1 MCDVSCR
8 LRGETEPSSQLDN
21 GSTTSHYL
29 SGPHSPGSE
38 NSHQRRPL
46 IGPPP
51 GVGPVVMLAAHPLP
65 PGGAQPIPT
74 GGLQYETYIKSQ
86 LLSNLYLQQYM
97 TNNLANIG
105 HLGVVGGADH
115 LLSFTAAAAAQS
127 AVLQPVPSVTL
138 TAVQS
143 RSKPRRLA
151 AAVVTESCGPGPLD
165 LSSSRPEVPAVAA
178 TAAASTSS
186 AASQPVVITKISLA
200 PAPPPAHVRA
210 GENGSVPPS
219 AEAGL
224 NLSSALH
231 IKAAAPPA
239 EPAADV
245 STKAE
250 NEECEREDDSPPPPS
265 ATEASE
271 EPPAASANPNACPI
285 CGQSFTGQDRYVQ
298 ADRQTTTLTD
308 SKVTVW
314 QSS

>member
-1 MCDVSCR
+1 
-8 LRGETEPSSQLDN
+8 
-21 GSTTSHYL
+21 
-29 SGPHSPGSE
+29 
-38 NSHQRRPL
+38 
-46 IGPPP
+46 
-51 GVGPVVMLAAHPLP
+51 MLAAHPLP
-65 PGGAQPIPT
+65 PGGAQPTPQRPPA

-127 AVLQPVPSVTL
+127 AVLPPVPSVTL

-151 AAVVTESCGPGPLD
+151 AAVVTESCGSGPLD
-165 LSSSRPEVPAVAA
+165 LSSSRPEVPAA
-178 TAAASTSS
+178 TATAVASTSS

-200 PAPPPAHVRA
+200 PPPPPPAHIRA
-210 GENGSVPPS
+210 GENGLVPPS

-239 EPAADV
+239 ERAGDV
-245 STKAE
+245 STKTE
-250 NEECEREDDSPPPPS
+250 NEEGEREDDSPPSPPP
-265 ATEASE
+265 ATEASAVSE
-271 EPPAASANPNACPI
+271 ESPAAASANPNACPI
-285 CGQSFTGQDRYVQ
+285 CGQSFTGQDRY
-298 ADRQTTTLTD
+298 AG
-308 SKVTVW
+308 
-314 QSS
+314 

>member
-1 MCDVSCR
+1 MCEASCR
-8 LRGETEPSSQLDN
+8 LRGEMEPSSQLDN
-21 GSTTSHYL
+21 GSTSHYL

-51 GVGPVVMLAAHPLP
+51 GVGPVVMLAAHPPP

-115 LLSFTAAAAAQS
+115 LLSFTAAAAAQA
-127 AVLQPVPSVTL
+127 AVLPPVPSVTL

-165 LSSSRPEVPAVAA
+165 LSSSRPEAPAVA
-178 TAAASTSS
+178 TVAAATSA

-200 PAPPPAHVRA
+200 PPPPPAHVRA
-210 GENGSVPPS
+210 GENGTVPPS
-219 AEAGL
+219 AETGL
-224 NLSSALH
+224 NLSSALL
-231 IKAAAPPA
+231 IKAAAQPA
-239 EPAADV
+239 EPAGEV
-245 STKAE
+245 LTKAE
-250 NEECEREDDSPPPPS
+250 NEECEREDDSPPSPPP
-265 ATEASE
+265 ATETSAASE
-271 EPPAASANPNACPI
+271 EPPAAASANPNACPI
-285 CGQSFTGQDRYVQ
+285 CGQSFTGQDRY
-298 ADRQTTTLTD
+298 AD
-308 SKVTVW
+308 
-314 QSS
+314 

>member
-1 MCDVSCR
+1 MYDVSCR
-8 LRGETEPSSQLDN
+8 LRGEMEPSSQLDN
-21 GSTTSHYL
+21 GSASHYL
-29 SGPHSPGSE
+29 SGPQSPASD

-46 IGPPP
+46 VGPPS
-51 GVGPVVMLAAHPLP
+51 GAGPVVMLAAHPLP

-127 AVLQPVPSVTL
+127 AILPPVPSVTL

-151 AAVVTESCGPGPLD
+151 AAVVTEICGPGPLD
-165 LSSSRPEVPAVAA
+165 LSSSRPEVPVATATASTSAA
-178 TAAASTSS
+178 TA
-186 AASQPVVITKISLA
+186 SQPAVITKISLA
-200 PAPPPAHVRA
+200 PPPPPAHVRA
-210 GENGSVPPS
+210 GENGSVPAA
-219 AEAGL
+219 AETGL
-224 NLSSALH
+224 NLSSALL

-239 EPAADV
+239 EPAGDV

-250 NEECEREDDSPPPPS
+250 NEECEREDDSPPSPPP
-265 ATEASE
+265 ATEASAASE
-271 EPPAASANPNACPI
+271 EPPAAASANPNACPI
-285 CGQSFTGQDRYVQ
+285 CGQCFTGQDRY
-298 ADRQTTTLTD
+298 AD
-308 SKVTVW
+308 
-314 QSS
+314 

>member
-1 MCDVSCR
+1 M
-8 LRGETEPSSQLDN
+8 EPSSQLDN
-21 GSTTSHYL
+21 GSTSHYL
-29 SGPHSPGSE
+29 ARPQSPGSD

-51 GVGPVVMLAAHPLP
+51 GAGPVVMLAAHPLP
-65 PGGAQPIPT
+65 PGGAQPIPPA

-127 AVLQPVPSVTL
+127 AVLPPVPSVTL

-165 LSSSRPEVPAVAA
+165 LSSSRPEVPAAVA
-178 TAAASTSS
+178 TAAAAT
-186 AASQPVVITKISLA
+186 SQPVVITKISLA
-200 PAPPPAHVRA
+200 PAPPPAHVRV
-210 GENGSVPPS
+210 GENGSVPTS
-219 AEAGL
+219 AETGL
-224 NLSSALH
+224 NLSSALLV
-231 IKAAAPPA
+231 KAAASPA
-239 EPAADV
+239 EPAGDV
-245 STKAE
+245 LTKAE
-250 NEECEREDDSPPPPS
+250 NEEGEREDDSPPSPPS
-265 ATEASE
+265 ATEASAASE

-285 CGQSFTGQDRYVQ
+285 CGQSFTGQDRY
-298 ADRQTTTLTD
+298 AG
-308 SKVTVW
+308 
-314 QSS
+314 